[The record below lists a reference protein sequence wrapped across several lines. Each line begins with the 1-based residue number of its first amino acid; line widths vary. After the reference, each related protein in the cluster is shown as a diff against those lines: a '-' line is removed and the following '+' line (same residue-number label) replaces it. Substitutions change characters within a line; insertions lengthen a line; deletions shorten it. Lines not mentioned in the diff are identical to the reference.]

1 MMVATLGI
9 ALPEIRETF
18 SLSTVA
24 AGSLFSVMM
33 IIAAIT
39 SGIAGRLADKFGRKT
54 VLITG
59 LSLLAAGFGLAGVSA
74 DPILFFMFLAVT
86 GIGYGFTPPSLYAL
100 MSDLLPNRRGL
111 AASLVSV
118 TYGIGGAIGAV
129 LSSRIVAASGWR
141 AAFATVGAIAAADM
155 LLQLYWIRDTHR
167 ARAAGRSGSFK
178 DALSLPLFILAMAEF
193 IGGSVF
199 WSSAAWTPTALRT
212 AKALSLQ
219 QTGWIMSVLSLA
231 NMLGSFSLGSLSDK
245 FGRKTGHCAQ
255 RLSRRAGGLYRVL
268 LVAVTGGTCRGHFH
282 FWYFQSLGTGA
293 GRRARPG
300 SRAAGQRRHRQRHH
314 HVAPLHRRR
323 RRAAPRGQIIGA
335 TGDIVLA
342 MILATSVPLILYGC
356 LITVVREH
364 SIHKL
369 NGISCEIDER
379 RNDWNDLNHWNIE
392 TVFYSIA
399 SKTAPSTSTI
409 PTSMPVTA
417 LLVRRAMTTATIS
430 ATAR

>member
-1 MMVATLGI
+1 MPSMMVATLGI

-18 SLSTVA
+18 ALSTVA

-33 IIAAIT
+33 IIAALT

-59 LSLLAAGFGLAGVSA
+59 LSLLAAGFGLAGVSTQ
-74 DPILFFMFLAVT
+74 PILFFVFLAVT

-129 LSSRIVAASGWR
+129 LASRIIAASGWR
-141 AAFATVGAIAAADM
+141 TAFTIVGIIAAADM
-155 LLQLYWIRDTHR
+155 LLQLYWIRDMHR

-178 DALSLPLFILAMAEF
+178 DALSLPLFLLAIAEF

-212 AKALSLQ
+212 AKGLSLQ

-245 FGRKTGHCAQ
+245 FGRKVVIALSAFPAALAAFIVFYWLQSPVGLAVGIFVFGIFKASVPALVVALAQ
-255 RLSRRAGGLYRVL
+255 EA
-268 LVAVTGGTCRGHFH
+268 AP
-282 FWYFQSLGTGA
+282 
-293 GRRARPG
+293 PG
-300 SRAAGQRRHRQRHH
+300 SAGTASGIIMSLHYTAG
-314 HVAPLHRRR
+314 VIAPLL
-323 RRAAPRGQIIGA
+323 AAKVIGA
-335 TGDIVLA
+335 TGDIILA
-342 MILATSVPLILYGC
+342 MILATTVPLVIYGS
-356 LITVVREH
+356 LIALVT
-364 SIHKL
+364 
-369 NGISCEIDER
+369 ER
-379 RNDWNDLNHWNIE
+379 SPASE
-392 TVFYSIA
+392 TV
-399 SKTAPSTSTI
+399 
-409 PTSMPVTA
+409 
-417 LLVRRAMTTATIS
+417 
-430 ATAR
+430 